1 MARKAA
7 PVWEKAYPGDV
18 RWAFKPS
25 DWTVPE
31 LLKDTVKRHPHRVC
45 VDFMGA
51 TQTYSEIW
59 AQVRHFAAGLQELGV
74 TPGMRV
80 GLCLPNCPAFVIAYY
95 GAMLAGAVVVNFNP
109 LYTVEEIANQVRDS
123 GTKVM
128 VTVNVAK
135 IFPKVEK
142 VFGET
147 ELQQV
152 IVADFAGM
160 LPKGKAILMRMF
172 KGRELVKVAFGG
184 PVHAFE
190 EILKC
195 REAVRDVGVTP
206 EHVALLQYTGGTT
219 GVPKGAMLTHKNIVA
234 NTEQVK
240 LWLGPTR
247 ADGEVFLVVLP
258 LFHVFAMTSSL
269 NLPVSVGATMVLL
282 PLFSLKLLFG
292 TIKRV
297 KPTLFAGVPSLFAA
311 VVNHGDASGVD
322 LKSIRWCISG
332 GAPLMKEMHARFE
345 KMTGSV
351 LVEGYGL
358 TEASPVVCCNPR
370 EGENRV
376 GTVGVPL
383 PGTEVEIRLL
393 NNLSKV
399 AKTGERGEVVLRGPQ
414 VMKGYWRRDEDTHK
428 VSLGEWLRTGDVGY
442 MDIDGFVHLTDRMKD
457 IIISHGYNVYPR
469 VIEEAISKHP
479 KVAEVTAIAIPHAHK
494 GEAPKVFVSLKP
506 GVTATE
512 AEILA
517 FAREHLSPI
526 ECPVEVEIRKSL
538 PKTLLGKL
546 SKKELV
552 AEEKLKRETH
562 R

>member
-1 MARKAA
+1 MARAA
-7 PVWEKAYPGDV
+7 PVWEQAYPKDV

-25 DWTVPE
+25 EWTVPD

-59 AQVRHFAAGLQELGV
+59 AQVRHFAAGLQQMGV

-80 GLCLPNCPAFVIAYY
+80 GICLPNSPAFVIAYY

-109 LYTVEEIANQVRDS
+109 LYTADEIAHQVKDS
-123 GTKVM
+123 GTQVM
-128 VTVNVAK
+128 VTVNIAR
-135 IFPKVEK
+135 IFPKVEQ
-142 VFGET
+142 VFNDT
-147 ELQQV
+147 ELQHV
-152 IVADFAGM
+152 IVADFAAM
-160 LPKGKAILMRMF
+160 LPKGKAILMRTF
-172 KGRELVKVAFGG
+172 KGREMVKVRLGG
-184 PVHAFE
+184 PFKAFE
-190 EILKC
+190 DILAC
-195 REAVRDVGVTP
+195 REAVKDAGIVPGD
-206 EHVALLQYTGGTT
+206 VALLQYTGGTT
-219 GVPKGAMLTHKNIVA
+219 GVPKGAMLTHKNLVA

-240 LWLGPTR
+240 LWLGPVR

-297 KPTLFAGVPSLFAA
+297 KPTLFAGVPSLFTA
-311 VVNHGDASGVD
+311 VVNHGAASGVD

-345 KMTGSV
+345 TMTGSV

-358 TEASPVVCCNPR
+358 TEAAPVVCCNPR
-370 EGENRV
+370 EGINRV
-376 GTVGVPL
+376 GTVGLPL
-383 PGTEVEIRLL
+383 PGTDVEIRALG
-393 NNLSKV
+393 NPGKV
-399 AKTGERGEVVLRGPQ
+399 LKAGERGEVCVRGPQ
-414 VMKGYWRRDEDTHK
+414 VMRGYWLREDETRK
-428 VSLGEWLRTGDVGY
+428 VMTGGWLRTGDVGY

-494 GEAPKVFVSLKP
+494 GEAAKVFVSLKP
-506 GVTATE
+506 GAKTSE
-512 AEILA
+512 AEIMA
-517 FAREHLSPI
+517 FARQHLSPI

-538 PKTLLGKL
+538 PKTLMGKL